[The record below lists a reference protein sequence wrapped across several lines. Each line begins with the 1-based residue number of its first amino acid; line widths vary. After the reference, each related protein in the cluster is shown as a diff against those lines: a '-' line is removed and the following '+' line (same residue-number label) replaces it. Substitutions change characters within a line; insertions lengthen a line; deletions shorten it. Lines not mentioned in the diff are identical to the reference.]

1 MFNGEVEVIKRGTF
15 ITSMVKLAERWNMDR
30 ATVKR
35 FLDTLQNDEMISYS
49 CNNRRTLIKVLNYE
63 VFQGG
68 SGEYTTTDTTTDSA
82 TDTTTDSAQH
92 KNIKKVKESKEDLK
106 KLNRKGVVDVE
117 LDKAISNY
125 VDYRESIN
133 KPLTPYSLDTLI
145 DTLNKMTSNV
155 SEQIEILNQS
165 VIKGWV
171 DIYPLKKKQTS
182 NSNNKTN
189 AKAQEL
195 DEFYKMAAEWAEGE

>member
-1 MFNGEVEVIKRGTF
+1 M
-15 ITSMVKLAERWNMDR
+15 
-30 ATVKR
+30 
-35 FLDTLQNDEMISYS
+35 
-49 CNNRRTLIKVLNYE
+49 
-63 VFQGG
+63 
-68 SGEYTTTDTTTDSA
+68 
-82 TDTTTDSAQH
+82 
-92 KNIKKVKESKEDLK
+92 
-106 KLNRKGVVDVE
+106 DVE

-125 VDYRESIN
+125 VNYRESIN

-171 DIYPLKKKQTS
+171 DIYPLKKKQAS
-182 NSNNKTN
+182 NKTN

-195 DEFYKMAAEWAEGE
+195 DDFYNMAKEWAEGE